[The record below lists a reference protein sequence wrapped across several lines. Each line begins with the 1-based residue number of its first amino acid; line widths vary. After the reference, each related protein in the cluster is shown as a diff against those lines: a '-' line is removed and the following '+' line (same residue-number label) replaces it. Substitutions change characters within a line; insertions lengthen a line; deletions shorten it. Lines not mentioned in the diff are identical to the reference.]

1 MLGKIKDS
9 AAYNFPFFWKGK
21 NIGSVSSW
29 VQD

>member
-9 AAYNFPFFWKGK
+9 AAIFPVFWKGK

>member
-9 AAYNFPFFWKGK
+9 AAYISRFWKGK

>member
-9 AAYNFPFFWKGK
+9 AAYISRFLEGE